1 MGDTVR
7 KTFILKRGN
16 YDAPG
21 DEVQPG
27 TPKAILPF
35 PANYPKNR
43 LGLAMWMFN
52 KQNPLT
58 ARTFVNQQWQEFF
71 GRGFV
76 KSSGDFGMQ
85 GDLPKNL
92 PLLDWLSVD
101 FRSMAGILNGW
112 LNRSYCQQLTG
123 NQQLSVLKS

>member
-1 MGDTVR
+1 MIQITNDDVKGILNFVNKQDTNKLIVSVMGDTVR

-52 KQNPLT
+52 KKNPLT
-58 ARTFVNQQWQEFF
+58 ARSFVNQQWQEF
-71 GRGFV
+71 
-76 KSSGDFGMQ
+76 
-85 GDLPKNL
+85 
-92 PLLDWLSVD
+92 LD
-101 FRSMAGILNGW
+101 A
-112 LNRSYCQQLTG
+112 
-123 NQQLSVLKS
+123 VL